1 MRNIR
6 MTMNNFDMVFG
17 TYFPELKASP
27 LIVFPSDSSEQK
39 GLVDQKE
46 VQRNSYRSTG
56 RRAGGRVREEELE
69 RSSGRHSRDS
79 SRR

>member
-1 MRNIR
+1 MS
-6 MTMNNFDMVFG
+6 MNNFDVVFG

-46 VQRNSYRSTG
+46 VQTPFH
-56 RRAGGRVREEELE
+56 REA
-69 RSSGRHSRDS
+69 SWGQS
-79 SRR
+79 